1 MKSIGVR
8 ELRQRASEY
17 LRQVETGRAIEITA
31 RGRPVA
37 LLVPLRGTGH
47 VERLVRRGRVVPPTG
62 DLLDLGPP
70 LAPVAGRPRASRVL
84 TRARARER

>member
-17 LRQVETGRAIEITA
+17 LRHMDAGRTIEITT

-37 LLVPLRGTGH
+37 LLVPLRETDDI
-47 VERLVRRGRVVPPTG
+47 ERLVRRGRVIPPTG
-62 DLLDLGPP
+62 NLLDLGPS
-70 LAPVAGRPRASRVL
+70 AGGWPPRGSSKPRSGSCS
-84 TRARARER
+84 

>member
-1 MKSIGVR
+1 MKSIGLR
-8 ELRQRASEY
+8 ELRQRASYY
-17 LRQVETGRAIEITA
+17 LRQVEAGRTVEITT

-47 VERLVRRGRVVPPTG
+47 VDRLVHRGRVLPPTG

-70 LAPVAGRPRASRVL
+70 LKPMAGKPRPSTVL
-84 TRARARER
+84 ARARSRER